1 MVFRRCAFYAWDTM
15 ISARSSN
22 QRFDPFLG
30 ALAVD
35 EPSSARLEAGGM
47 WALDFAAKPQVKFN
61 VVERGGCWIIFA
73 GEAPRR
79 LDEGDA
85 FLLAGAPAFTL
96 ASEPDLEAA
105 NGSALFAAAP
115 ESMVRYGGD
124 TVALVSGTFSVAD
137 ADAPLL
143 RTTVPSFVHVA
154 ATDKASMNIR
164 SIHAVLLE
172 EIADKRLGTS
182 LVLARLVDV
191 LLVQTLRVNAALE
204 QRARPLQMIRS

>member
-96 ASEPDLEAA
+96 ASVGHRKSWFL
-105 NGSALFAAAP
+105 
-115 ESMVRYGGD
+115 
-124 TVALVSGTFSVAD
+124 
-137 ADAPLL
+137 
-143 RTTVPSFVHVA
+143 
-154 ATDKASMNIR
+154 
-164 SIHAVLLE
+164 
-172 EIADKRLGTS
+172 
-182 LVLARLVDV
+182 
-191 LLVQTLRVNAALE
+191 
-204 QRARPLQMIRS
+204 